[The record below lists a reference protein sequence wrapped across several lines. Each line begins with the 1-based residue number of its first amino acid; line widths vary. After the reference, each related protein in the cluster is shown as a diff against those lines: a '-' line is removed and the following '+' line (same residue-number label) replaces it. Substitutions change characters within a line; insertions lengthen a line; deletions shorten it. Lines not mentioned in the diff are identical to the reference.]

1 MGQILAMLHQFKP
14 KLGNLIP
21 SQHEISTTQSSE
33 MLSGKIWTSKNQNI
47 QKPPI
52 QLLKMIEIASHLRN
66 QPKTAT
72 CPVVF
77 LLLRMEA
84 EAGGSSRAFGD
95 LSGFAASQKVPSFL
109 LNQWYIYI
117 WFIYD
122 LYMIYIYDIY
132 IYMIYIDLSWLCM
145 DLYSPI
151 SNGL

>member
-95 LSGFAASQKVPSFL
+95 LSGFAASQKVPSF
-109 LNQWYIYI
+109 
-117 WFIYD
+117 
-122 LYMIYIYDIY
+122 
-132 IYMIYIDLSWLCM
+132 C
-145 DLYSPI
+145 
-151 SNGL
+151 